1 MFYKERKDMGG
12 IGKEEICQVVQLL
25 PDTASAPLQAAG
37 MKAETV
43 GKAIGW
49 SAAGPGLYG

>member
-1 MFYKERKDMGG
+1 MFHKEREDMGG